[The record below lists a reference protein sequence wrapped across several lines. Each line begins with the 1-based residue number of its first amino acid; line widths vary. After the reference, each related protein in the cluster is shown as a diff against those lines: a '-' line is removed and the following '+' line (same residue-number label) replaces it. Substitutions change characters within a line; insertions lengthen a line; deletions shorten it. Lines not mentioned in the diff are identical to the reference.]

1 MTEIFKV
8 FHPFAS
14 KSIRDM
20 TESVIIPDDTEAE
33 IAKTST
39 PPKSKALETED
50 ELEAR
55 KTWHHHR
62 FVENARKISTVRS
75 KSEERSQKIEKPEIR
90 KPQPIVEEKVGR
102 EGRNRSR
109 NGSNFRRRC
118 RSNDVILSQ
127 KAAEKGS
134 MSSLEME
141 LVQPG
146 SKVHVKPYS
155 DLDINSVAGTSVY
168 GRRNYSDVYRKVC

>member
-1 MTEIFKV
+1 M
-8 FHPFAS
+8 S
-14 KSIRDM
+14 KSLRDM
-20 TESVIIPDDTEAE
+20 AESVIVPDDTEAE
-33 IAKTST
+33 IVKTST
-39 PPKSKALETED
+39 APKSKVLETED

-75 KSEERSQKIEKPEIR
+75 KSEERSQKVEKPIVQ
-90 KPQPIVEEKVGR
+90 KPQPIAEEKPVGR

-141 LVQPG
+141 PVQV

-168 GRRNYSDVYRKVC
+168 GRRNYSDVYRNL